1 MKQSTVSRKWTSVAV
16 IGGLL
21 LSAVGSTPA
30 WAQRDTS
37 EINDEI
43 EETDQD

>member
-1 MKQSTVSRKWTSVAV
+1 MDLCRRDRRPPPLRSR
-16 IGGLL
+16 LN
-21 LSAVGSTPA
+21 PA